1 MNTLNLLKITLIS
14 LNDFFEILLFGG
26 GSVEGGS
33 GATFDQYIKI
43 NKEISK

>member
-33 GATFDQYIKI
+33 GATFEKSIQ
-43 NKEISK
+43 